1 MSRRV
6 VRLKAE
12 SARLWL
18 ESILIEPMPAR
29 TVLQHAQ
36 AEGLSLKG
44 LKWAKKRLKVKS
56 VKTGGGRQGW
66 GAVWMWQ
73 VPSPRGGAA

>member
-18 ESILIEPMPAR
+18 ESTLREPMAAR
-29 TVLQHAQ
+29 EVFRLTAL
-36 AEGLSLKG
+36 EGISIKG
-44 LKWAKKRLKVKS
+44 FKRAKRHHKVKS
-56 VKTGGGRQGW
+56 VKVGGARQGW
-66 GAVWMWQ
+66 GSVWLWSFPDC
-73 VPSPRGGAA
+73 VS